1 MLQCSSLCAFAI
13 NGDSVVFRPRSR
25 QARSQDCKFG
35 GSIMF
40 GGQTYFEYYYTAI
53 YSLLA
58 MSTVSVTEYTNI
70 VVIK

>member
-1 MLQCSSLCAFAI
+1 MA
-13 NGDSVVFRPRSR
+13 

-35 GSIMF
+35 GSF
-40 GGQTYFEYYYTAI
+40 SVWGQTYFEYS

-58 MSTVSVTEYTNI
+58 MSTVSITEYTNI

>member
-1 MLQCSSLCAFAI
+1 MNAA
-13 NGDSVVFRPRSR
+13 GTY
-25 QARSQDCKFG
+25 SQDCKLG
-35 GSIMF
+35 RRASLVF
-40 GGQTYFEYYYTAI
+40 GGQTYFEYILYC

>member
-1 MLQCSSLCAFAI
+1 MCY
-13 NGDSVVFRPRSR
+13 R
-25 QARSQDCKFG
+25 QERSQDCKFFVWG
-35 GSIMF
+35 AASLFFLGADIF
-40 GGQTYFEYYYTAI
+40 RVLLYC